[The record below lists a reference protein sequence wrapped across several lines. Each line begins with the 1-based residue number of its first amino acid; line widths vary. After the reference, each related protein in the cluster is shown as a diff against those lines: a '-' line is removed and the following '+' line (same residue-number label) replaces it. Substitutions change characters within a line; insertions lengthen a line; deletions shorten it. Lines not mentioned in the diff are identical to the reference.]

1 MECKV
6 SFMKECVSQGRSGLA
21 GIGSRTNQQGASGY
35 LKQNVEML
43 VWLGKNVLGYLQRI
57 LFCGKL

>member
-6 SFMKECVSQGRSGLA
+6 SFMKQCVSEGRSGLA

-43 VWLGKNVLGYLQRI
+43 VWLGKNVLGYL
-57 LFCGKL
+57 